1 MHGAVGPI
9 KGMWLL
15 AGVAACRNTVCV
27 MCERTRRICAV
38 QSLCSTYMC
47 YLILRYS
54 LVPVSALYAPLQFH
68 RACARHTMISHATPL
83 FCGWMSWRLVALA
96 ATGSAAMFGGL
107 ELTGHPLI
115 TLPLVHKVQ
124 GRACAVHGSD
134 ARRQRRGELCGR
146 YAPPLRRAAR
156 QAQRYGAGLPA
167 GGGGGCACGCAWR
180 RRR

>member
-1 MHGAVGPI
+1 MMHGAVGPI

-15 AGVAACRNTVCV
+15 AGLLRGEIQCVC

-107 ELTGHPLI
+107 ELTGHPLTI
-115 TLPLVHKVQ
+115 PLVHEVLPALARDRVCV
-124 GRACAVHGSD
+124 GY

-146 YAPPLRRAAR
+146 YAPPLGRAAR
-156 QAQRYGAGLPA
+156 KAQRYSAGRPA
-167 GGGGGCACGCAWR
+167 GSGGGSGWR
-180 RRR
+180 RRRR